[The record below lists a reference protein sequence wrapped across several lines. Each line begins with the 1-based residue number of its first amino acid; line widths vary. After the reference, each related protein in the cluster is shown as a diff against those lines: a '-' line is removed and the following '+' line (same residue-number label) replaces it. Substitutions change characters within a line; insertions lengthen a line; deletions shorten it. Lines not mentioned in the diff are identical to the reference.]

1 MNQLWA
7 AVPHVLSALCAFQLQ
22 RFGSAGDSHVHPAI
36 AIAMLIAVAF
46 VFILKRKFVI
56 VPLLVAGLLIPMD
69 QVLVIGGLHFQMI
82 RLLILFGWTRVLLTR
97 SSSEGVLISGG
108 IRKMDVALLLSASI
122 AAIDTVLLWQDQASF
137 TNQLG
142 TLYTILGLYFL
153 LRCLLR
159 SSAELI
165 LALKTLAFVCGIVAV
180 IMTLEQITG
189 HNPYAYVWAG
199 ASSGITVMERDGH
212 RRAMAC
218 FAHPLLAGSFGG
230 ITLPLFFGL
239 WWKDRRSRLIA
250 VLGMIATTVIV
261 WAANSSTPLLAY
273 LGALLAICL
282 WPVRKRMRMLRW
294 ALLITLTSLHL
305 VMKAPVWALIARVD
319 VTGSSSGYHRYQ
331 LVDQFIRRFGDWWL
345 IGTKGNS
352 DWGWDMWDLAN
363 QYVAVGETSG
373 LIPFLCF
380 LAIIVFAFKDIGRAR
395 AKARDRK
402 DELLLWALGAALFAN
417 VVGFFGISY
426 FDQTMVAW
434 YLLLAMIPAACA
446 DANVT
451 ALATVRFP
459 GPKQIDVRPR
469 FIPVSQRGSRLQSFY
484 HARQC

>member
-165 LALKTLAFVCGIVAV
+165 LAL
-180 IMTLEQITG
+180 
-189 HNPYAYVWAG
+189 
-199 ASSGITVMERDGH
+199 
-212 RRAMAC
+212 
-218 FAHPLLAGSFGG
+218 
-230 ITLPLFFGL
+230 
-239 WWKDRRSRLIA
+239 
-250 VLGMIATTVIV
+250 
-261 WAANSSTPLLAY
+261 
-273 LGALLAICL
+273 
-282 WPVRKRMRMLRW
+282 
-294 ALLITLTSLHL
+294 
-305 VMKAPVWALIARVD
+305 
-319 VTGSSSGYHRYQ
+319 
-331 LVDQFIRRFGDWWL
+331 
-345 IGTKGNS
+345 
-352 DWGWDMWDLAN
+352 
-363 QYVAVGETSG
+363 
-373 LIPFLCF
+373 
-380 LAIIVFAFKDIGRAR
+380 
-395 AKARDRK
+395 
-402 DELLLWALGAALFAN
+402 
-417 VVGFFGISY
+417 
-426 FDQTMVAW
+426 
-434 YLLLAMIPAACA
+434 
-446 DANVT
+446 
-451 ALATVRFP
+451 
-459 GPKQIDVRPR
+459 
-469 FIPVSQRGSRLQSFY
+469 
-484 HARQC
+484 